1 MCNVSRSN
9 LRTFLKVLPSLNP
22 CDNPSFAT
30 NPISKFG
37 FLTIVFCCC
46 KNCKISNILSKII
59 LLRHSG
65 NVEALFLQSFGTFES
80 QQNKMQNYPFK
91 SHLWG
96 LFPSPPPHSFEAEQ
110 KMLQKNFLRISIR
123 AATTQT
129 AVLLIVMIFY
139 PTTAT
144 LSSFS
149 TNDEK
154 QLNADVRYKR
164 CQQCG
169 QERLDYLFKNWNI
182 CISENLPKRI
192 NNCHSRFKILPKIK

>member
-65 NVEALFLQSFGTFES
+65 NVEALLLQSFGTFES

-129 AVLLIVMIFY
+129 AVLLIVMNFLSDHCNLVFFFDKRWETAKCRRTVQTM
-139 PTTAT
+139 PTMWPRTAR
-144 LSSFS
+144 LFVQKLKHLHQWKFAKK
-149 TNDEK
+149 NK
-154 QLNADVRYKR
+154 QL
-164 CQQCG
+164 
-169 QERLDYLFKNWNI
+169 
-182 CISENLPKRI
+182 P
-192 NNCHSRFKILPKIK
+192 

>member
-1 MCNVSRSN
+1 M
-9 LRTFLKVLPSLNP
+9 RTFLKVLPSLNP

-65 NVEALFLQSFGTFES
+65 NVEALLLQSFGTFES

-91 SHLWG
+91 SHLLG
-96 LFPSPPPHSFEAEQ
+96 LFPPPPPQSFQAEQ

-129 AVLLIVMIFY
+129 AVLLIVMNF
-139 PTTAT
+139 
-144 LSSFS
+144 LSDHCNLVFFF
-149 TNDEK
+149 D
-154 QLNADVRYKR
+154 KR
-164 CQQCG
+164 
-169 QERLDYLFKNWNI
+169 
-182 CISENLPKRI
+182 
-192 NNCHSRFKILPKIK
+192 